1 MTAAPST
8 TRRRRAALACHV
20 TDGGNDAVE
29 PLLGQG
35 IEEIEIVHPVAHKRR
50 VEEAEAAQVGQHQV
64 VGLGQEGGH
73 QRPTARGRM
82 VKGELVAQRRLAD
95 AG

>member
-1 MTAAPST
+1 M
-8 TRRRRAALACHV
+8 
-20 TDGGNDAVE
+20 
-29 PLLGQG
+29 
-35 IEEIEIVHPVAHKRR
+35 HPVAHKRG

-73 QRPTARGRM
+73 QRLTAGGRM